1 MCRNNGKKI
10 NGPILNFW
18 NNRKTWGPLM
28 VTGATAPP
36 PAPGS
41 CPLLPVSTVSPLD
54 QTFGALRF
62 LTSPPGVLASATH
75 MIRLLRWVFQPKN
88 WLSHFSARLNQ
99 EYLGSCMHCWD
110 ISELLFLPFFFCIFH
125 RKTFTR
131 DKVVFVDEFLGF
143 NIYLHDKGQFWP
155 GLEMGEFISF
165 QKLGNWWCKMA
176 DPMCFQVGLG

>member
-1 MCRNNGKKI
+1 MKNTFKI
-10 NGPILNFW
+10 DIDILTHFQMAGGPV
-18 NNRKTWGPLM
+18 GPWRLL
-28 VTGATAPP
+28 GLLL
-36 PAPGS
+36 
-41 CPLLPVSTVSPLD
+41 PLLLRGVALSYQWVQSHHSTKPLEPRA
-54 QTFGALRF
+54 FWPLHLGF
-62 LTSPPGVLASATH
+62 WH
-75 MIRLLRWVFQPKN
+75 LLHIWPACWGGFFQPKT
-88 WLSHFSARLNQ
+88 WRSHFSARLNQ

-110 ISELLFLPFFFCIFH
+110 ISEFLFLPFFFCIFH

-176 DPMCFQVGLG
+176 DPMCFQVELG